1 MVVMIIYSF
10 DLTGDLSGRRFG
22 FTEVPL
28 AKSGV
33 PIVCDIVPVKTKK
46 TRRLQRRRVL
56 ARSL

>member
-1 MVVMIIYSF
+1 MIIYSF